1 MVTAT
6 PRWVRRGMAVG
17 VLLLTAA
24 LLSACIEANS
34 ASIIGS
40 DFTGTTNIRIGISKV
55 ALQTLTSIGNSL
67 GTPTP
72 DSSSSPTSSPSSGS
86 LDNPFG
92 DLTTQVTSMGGTATP
107 YDDGDFMGVDIALPF
122 TSLDEMQ
129 NQINSILG
137 NSSGTPSAAA
147 SSSSAS
153 NPYSSGDSQSPLVQI
168 TAKSTDNG
176 LRIDGTVDP
185 LSSLNDPNNP
195 NAIPGLDTS
204 ALLLGDGLV
213 QLSFTMPGAITSADP
228 LAQQNGNTVSWSF
241 KVGDKA
247 ATIFVEA
254 NKS

>member
-1 MVTAT
+1 
-6 PRWVRRGMAVG
+6 MAVAM
-17 VLLLTAA
+17 LLLTAA
-24 LLSACIEANS
+24 FLSACIQANS
-34 ASIIGS
+34 ASTIGS

-55 ALQTLTSIGNSL
+55 ALQTLASIGDSL
-67 GTPTP
+67 GGTPTP
-72 DSSSSPTSSPSSGS
+72 GSSSSPSSGS

-92 DLTTQVTSMGGTATP
+92 DLTTQVTGMGGTATP
-107 YDDGDFMGVDIALPF
+107 YDDGNFMGVDIAMPF
-122 TSLDEMQ
+122 KSLDEMQ
-129 NQINSILG
+129 SQINSILG
-137 NSSGTPSAAA
+137 SSSGT

-153 NPYSSGDSQSPLVQI
+153 NPLSGSGSSGSLIQI
-168 TAKSTDNG
+168 TATSTDSG

-185 LSSLNDPNNP
+185 LSSINDPNNP
-195 NAIPGLDTS
+195 NAIPGLDAS
-204 ALLLGDGLV
+204 ALLLGDGMV